1 MLRLVELACQRARLK
16 DQTETA
22 IALEWQTFTARPLT
36 PRASARSTSADAATV
51 SRELQPATMSKPQLS
66 YQDAGVDIDAGERL
80 VRQIA
85 PAVKT
90 THQPGVL
97 SGLGGFGGLFEL
109 PSGYREPV
117 LVSGTDGVGTKLKLA
132 IELGRHDSIGIDLV
146 AMCANDIIVCGAE
159 PLYFLDYY
167 ATSALDVEVATA
179 VVNGIAE
186 GCRQAGCAL
195 IGGET
200 AEMPGLYAQGD
211 YDLAGFCV
219 GIVEKSAI
227 ISPEQVRV
235 GDALIALASSGPH
248 SNGYSLIRKVLELS
262 AIPLTT
268 PLATS
273 NASSEANERSLGEQL
288 LAPTRIYVKSTLALI
303 QALEV
308 HALAHITG
316 GGITENLPRVLPKG
330 TQALIDLDSWP
341 LPPIF
346 GWLRE
351 QGNIADTEL
360 LRTFNCGVGMITCVP
375 ADQAD
380 TACARLNE
388 LGEQAWII
396 GTIEAS
402 ADSRPAVRYRG
413 ALTSLT

>member
-1 MLRLVELACQRARLK
+1 
-16 DQTETA
+16 
-22 IALEWQTFTARPLT
+22 
-36 PRASARSTSADAATV
+36 
-51 SRELQPATMSKPQLS
+51 MSKPQLS

-80 VRQIA
+80 VRRIA

-90 THQPGVL
+90 TDRPGVL

-132 IELGRHDSIGIDLV
+132 IELGQHDSIGIDLV
-146 AMCANDIIVCGAE
+146 AMCANDIVVCGAE

-273 NASSEANERSLGEQL
+273 NASSEANKRSLGEQL
-288 LAPTRIYVKSTLALI
+288 LAPTRIYVKSALALI
-303 QALEV
+303 QSQEV

-316 GGITENLPRVLPKG
+316 GGISENLPRVLPEG
-330 TQALIDLDSWP
+330 TQALIDLDRWA

-351 QGNIADTEL
+351 QGNIAEAEL
-360 LRTFNCGVGMITCVP
+360 LRTFNCGVGMIVCVP
-375 ADQAD
+375 ADQAE
-380 TACARLNE
+380 AVCARLAE
-388 LGEQAWII
+388 LGEQAWVI
-396 GTIEAS
+396 GAIEAS
-402 ADSRPAVRYRG
+402 ADVRPAVRYRG
-413 ALTSLT
+413 ALA

>member
-1 MLRLVELACQRARLK
+1 
-16 DQTETA
+16 
-22 IALEWQTFTARPLT
+22 
-36 PRASARSTSADAATV
+36 
-51 SRELQPATMSKPQLS
+51 MSKPQLS

-90 THQPGVL
+90 THRPGVL

-132 IELGRHDSIGIDLV
+132 IELGQHDSIGIDLV

-200 AEMPGLYAQGD
+200 AEMPGLYAPGD

-268 PLATS
+268 PLETP
-273 NASSEANERSLGEQL
+273 ASLAKAPSDQVSPAQVSPAQVSPAQASTAQAPSAQVSSAQAPSALPSSAQPASMSSSSAPGERSLGEQL
-288 LAPTRIYVKSTLALI
+288 LAPTRIYVKPTLALI

-330 TQALIDLDSWP
+330 TQALIDLDSWS

-351 QGNIADTEL
+351 QGNMADTEL
-360 LRTFNCGVGMITCVP
+360 LRTFNCGVGMIACVP
-375 ADQAD
+375 AEQAEA
-380 TACARLNE
+380 ACAQLAESGE
-388 LGEQAWII
+388 LAWVIGSIQASDE
-396 GTIEAS
+396 TRAS
-402 ADSRPAVRYRG
+402 VHYRG
-413 ALTSLT
+413 SLT